1 MQYSKSFE
9 KCSICGRR
17 FLVERILFGANHTS
31 SIIITCRRH
40 LLKKG
45 ISKMFK
51 KTRPKE
57 AGEVE
62 QWLSEPLERSE

>member
-1 MQYSKSFE
+1 
-9 KCSICGRR
+9 
-17 FLVERILFGANHTS
+17 LFGANHTS